1 MSDGHAISEARETEG
16 EIALRESA
24 AVWTA
29 PGFTLLILSGPDAKG
44 WLQGQVTNDLR
55 DLPAGGSMG
64 VCFTKTTGQ
73 IMDVVRVF
81 EHEGRL
87 FLPTVHPD
95 VLTDRVRDFVIME
108 DVTLTVFPGDALSV
122 QGPAASSHLRN
133 FTELPPLDVA
143 VNDETVLLRHDRSG
157 QGGWDLFGA
166 VTPWV
171 EGLVA
176 ASDADLSA
184 TALESGRVMPSLDA
198 DARTLPP
205 ELGDDFAR
213 AHVSHTKGCYVGQEI
228 LHRIY
233 SRGHTNRTWRKLQ
246 CSGPVTVG
254 DSVSLG
260 SESLGTVTR
269 AHFSPDFGWI
279 ACGILRNRGG
289 EVGRRVQVGSSP
301 AEVVDDWV

>member
-1 MSDGHAISEARETEG
+1 LSDGHAISEARETEG

-29 PGFTLLILSGPDAKG
+29 PQLTLLILSGPDAKG

-73 IMDVVRVF
+73 ILDCVRVF
-81 EHEGRL
+81 EQEGRL
-87 FLPTVHPD
+87 FIPTLNPD
-95 VLTDRVRDFVIME
+95 VLTERVRDFVIME
-108 DVTLTVFPGDALSV
+108 DVTLTVYPGMAASI
-122 QGPAASSHLRN
+122 QGPAASSHLRA
-133 FTELPPLDVA
+133 FMDLPPLDVA
-143 VNDETVLLRHDRSG
+143 VSEDTVLLRHDRSG

-166 VTPWV
+166 VDTWL
-171 EGLVA
+171 EGLPRA
-176 ASDADLSA
+176 TDLDLSS
-184 TALESGRVMPSLDA
+184 TALEVGRVMTHIDA

-246 CSGPVTVG
+246 CAGPVAVG
-254 DSVSLG
+254 DDVTLAG
-260 SESLGTVTR
+260 ESLGTVSR

-289 EVGRRVQVGSSP
+289 EVGRRVQVGTSP
-301 AEVVDDWV
+301 AEIVDDWL